1 MNYER
6 LTSEWDKDIPYLLS
20 IYRLPE
26 ISRYIHIDEVNYWHY
41 VASNENVFYYKVYD
55 GDRLVAAI
63 HCELSDKTL
72 FMDIVVLPE
81 YQRRGIATGIL
92 WDIQNGH
99 LPLAFERIEV
109 AIEEGNIASIKLF
122 EKMNF
127 VFLAKDGE
135 LINYVYQKLPQHER
149 SYDEL

>member
-20 IYRLPE
+20 IYQLPE

-72 FMDIVVLPE
+72 FMGIVVFPE

-99 LPLAFERIEV
+99 LPLEFERIEV